1 MTTTQLPK
9 GIIPVTKRSRSVAAD
24 KQQAPR
30 ISLEQD
36 FRRREHH
43 SIEFL
48 NRHGEMEKA
57 PVVFI
62 EGTSGR
68 YCLTVTGRVIG
79 PAGGSERKDS
89 HRRELRLATGTD
101 GYVRVGFRYDTQRQ
115 KGWYVVH
122 RLMAKEFLEAPTG
135 LDRQGK
141 PRTQVNHL
149 DGNVLNNKISNL
161 CWMSAGE
168 NQNFNRVLHKA
179 DEEKQSLAAV

>member
-9 GIIPVTKRSRSVAAD
+9 GII
-24 KQQAPR
+24 PR

-48 NRHGEMEKA
+48 NRNGEMEKA

-62 EGTSGR
+62 EGTAGR

-79 PAGGSERKDS
+79 PVGGSERKDCY
-89 HRRELRLATGTD
+89 RRELKLAIGTN
-101 GYVRVGFRYDTQRQ
+101 GYLKVGFRYVDQRQ
-115 KGWYVVH
+115 KGWYDLH

-135 LDRQGK
+135 VDRQGK
-141 PRTQVNHL
+141 PRTQINHM
-149 DGNVLNNKISNL
+149 DGNVLNNKASNL

-179 DEEKQSLAAV
+179 AEEKQSLAVV